1 VNSAPIATASA
12 TSSTTIC
19 EGGSVALN
27 ANAGVGLSYQWMLD
41 GNDISSANNA
51 DFTASSA
58 GSYSVRVT
66 NNGCSAVSAAIPVTV
81 NSAPIATAS
90 ATSSTTICEGG
101 SVALNANAGAGL
113 SYQWMLDG
121 NDISSANSADF
132 TASSAGS
139 YSVRITSNGCSAV
152 STAIPVTVNSLPSAS
167 ASATSPTTI
176 CDGGSVALNANVGAG
191 LSYQW
196 MLNGNDISLANSAD
210 FTASSAGSYSVRVT
224 SNGCSSI
231 SEGILVVLIPMP
243 SAPEIVVNGD
253 FIYSNS
259 TLDLTWYINGEE
271 VVEYSADSIEITEA
285 GIYSCYINS
294 NGCVSEFSNE
304 IIITPLSLREERNL
318 DIQVYPNPSAGVF
331 YLAGNDLQSIQ
342 VYNHVGAL
350 ILNIDHE
357 ENKVD
362 LSQFANG
369 VYHLKINAGGTSVRR
384 SIVVQQ

>member
-1 VNSAPIATASA
+1 VRISANGCNVTSSPINITPGGAPPANASA
-12 TSSTTIC
+12 TGATTFC
-19 EGGSVALN
+19 AGGSVTLN
-27 ANAGVGLSYQWMLD
+27 ANTAPGLTYQWQKD
-41 GNDISSANNA
+41 GVDISGAIANQYSAS
-51 DFTASSA
+51 TQ
-58 GSYSVRVT
+58 GQYRVRVT
-66 NNGCSAVSAAIPVTV
+66 NNGCSSISSAISVTV

-90 ATSSTTICEGG
+90 SASPTTICEGG

-113 SYQWMLDG
+113 SYQWMLNG
-121 NDISSANSADF
+121 NDISS
-132 TASSAGS
+132 
-139 YSVRITSNGCSAV
+139 
-152 STAIPVTVNSLPSAS
+152 
-167 ASATSPTTI
+167 
-176 CDGGSVALNANVGAG
+176 
-191 LSYQW
+191 
-196 MLNGNDISLANSAD
+196 ANSAD

-259 TLDLTWYINGEE
+259 TLDLIWYINGEE
-271 VVEYSADSIEITEA
+271 VVGYSADSIEITEA

-304 IIITPLSLREERNL
+304 IIITPLLLPEERNL
-318 DIQVYPNPSAGVF
+318 DIQVYPNPSAGEF
-331 YLAGNDLQSIQ
+331 YLAGNDVQSIQ

>member
-1 VNSAPIATASA
+1 VNSLPSATASA
-12 TSSTTIC
+12 TSPTTIC
-19 EGGSVALN
+19 N
-27 ANAGVGLSYQWMLD
+27 
-41 GNDISSANNA
+41 
-51 DFTASSA
+51 
-58 GSYSVRVT
+58 
-66 NNGCSAVSAAIPVTV
+66 
-81 NSAPIATAS
+81 
-90 ATSSTTICEGG
+90 GG

-139 YSVRITSNGCSAV
+139 YSVR
-152 STAIPVTVNSLPSAS
+152 
-167 ASATSPTTI
+167 
-176 CDGGSVALNANVGAG
+176 
-191 LSYQW
+191 
-196 MLNGNDISLANSAD
+196 
-210 FTASSAGSYSVRVT
+210 VT

-243 SAPEIVVNGD
+243 SAPEILVNGD

-271 VVEYSADSIEITEA
+271 VVGYSADSIEITEA
-285 GIYSCYINS
+285 GIYSCFINS
-294 NGCVSEFSNE
+294 NGCVSELSNE